1 MAQHALCLLKGP
13 IPTNTSSKDKSYKP
27 VAKKET
33 KDAQGE
39 AATTTL
45 NALQLLF

>member
-1 MAQHALCLLKGP
+1 M
-13 IPTNTSSKDKSYKP
+13 NTSSKDKPYRP

-39 AATTTL
+39 AAAATL
-45 NALQLLF
+45 NVLQLLFWPH